1 MEKEFGIGRMLEI
14 QQELQKK
21 YEGIWE
27 PIGPDAANDKLLWGI
42 GEMGE
47 VIQILK
53 KRGAYE
59 VVENPETRRHFIEE
73 MCDVYM
79 YMADVLNC
87 CSIRAEEVAEVYEAK
102 HAYNMRRDYGRQSQQ
117 KFEKNEDQ

>member
-1 MEKEFGIGRMLEI
+1 MENNLGFARMLEI
-14 QQELQKK
+14 QKELQDK
-21 YEGIWE
+21 YAGIWE
-27 PIGPDAANDKLLWGI
+27 PIGPGAANDKLLWGI

-53 KRGAYE
+53 KRGAQE
-59 VVENPETRRHFIEE
+59 VVDNPDTRRHFIEE

-87 CSIRAEEVAEVYEAK
+87 CSITADEVAEVYEAK

-117 KFEKNEDQ
+117 MFEKNEEE